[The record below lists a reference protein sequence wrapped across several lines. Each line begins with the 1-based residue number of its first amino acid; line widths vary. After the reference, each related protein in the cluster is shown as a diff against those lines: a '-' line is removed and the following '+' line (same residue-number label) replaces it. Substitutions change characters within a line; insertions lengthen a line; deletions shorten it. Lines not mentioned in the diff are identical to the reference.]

1 MFPENKPA
9 TSNVPGATRPTVP
22 DNKKDEES
30 LNTNGTEE
38 GIRLY
43 LRKVPD
49 TGLTSS
55 TSDRGLLDK
64 GVAIGQTDV
73 TQHLKCLTLSFFM
86 RDIMSPKITFLQMFK
101 GFFQVCCSSRKNA
114 NAISNH

>member
-1 MFPENKPA
+1 MFALKKPA

-64 GVAIGQTDV
+64 GEAIGQTDV
-73 TQHLKCLTLSFFM
+73 TQHLKCLTLSFFHE
-86 RDIMSPKITFLQMFK
+86 RYNEPQNHFSANVQRFFSGVLFKPKKCQSDK
-101 GFFQVCCSSRKNA
+101 
-114 NAISNH
+114 